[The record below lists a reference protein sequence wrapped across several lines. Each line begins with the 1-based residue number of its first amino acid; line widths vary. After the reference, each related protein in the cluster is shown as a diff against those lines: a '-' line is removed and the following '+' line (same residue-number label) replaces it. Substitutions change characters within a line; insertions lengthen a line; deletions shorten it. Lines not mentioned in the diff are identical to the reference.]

1 MHQDAL
7 LCIVQNDK
15 FTLRVLGITMKEKD
29 DHALKGYARLYI
41 TLQTCTCYQEWLCM
55 LGKAWSC
62 TR

>member
-29 DHALKGYARLYI
+29 DNALKGYARY
-41 TLQTCTCYQEWLCM
+41 TLHFKHVHVIKNGYVC
-55 LGKAWSC
+55 
-62 TR
+62 